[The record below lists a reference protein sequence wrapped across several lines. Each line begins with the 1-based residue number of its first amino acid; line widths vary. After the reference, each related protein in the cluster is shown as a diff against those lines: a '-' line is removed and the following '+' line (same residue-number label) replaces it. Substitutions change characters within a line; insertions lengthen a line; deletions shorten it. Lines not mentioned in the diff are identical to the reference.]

1 VIEPYWVQS
10 ARHYIGLREIP
21 GVKTA
26 PTLARWLR
34 ELRAWWGDDETP
46 WCGVFVA
53 AMFRQGGHSL
63 PKHWYRARAWLD
75 WGVPCSPVPG
85 CVVVFNGGPKRPG
98 AGHVGFLVGRDERGR
113 LMVLGGNQG
122 NSVNV
127 APFDPARVLGDRW
140 PSNTAPP
147 ASTTLPLLASNG
159 APPSIHEA

>member
-1 VIEPYWVQS
+1 
-10 ARHYIGLREIP
+10 
-21 GVKTA
+21 
-26 PTLARWLR
+26 
-34 ELRAWWGDDETP
+34 
-46 WCGVFVA
+46 
-53 AMFRQGGHSL
+53 MFRQGGHSL

-98 AGHVGFLVGRDERGR
+98 AGHVGFLLGRDERGR

-127 APFDPARVLGDRW
+127 APFDPARVLGYRW
-140 PSNTAPP
+140 PANTAFP

>member
-1 VIEPYWVQS
+1 MIEPYWVQS

-26 PTLARWLR
+26 STLARWLR

-98 AGHVGFLVGRDERGR
+98 AGHVGFLLGRDERGR
-113 LMVLGGNQG
+113 LMVLGGNQA

-127 APFDPARVLGDRW
+127 APFDPARVLGYRW
-140 PSNTAPP
+140 PANTAFP